1 MCQILICTSFGEC
14 KWKEKKKHELV
25 ANLNEVFSNTGVVVV
40 AHYAGLTVAD
50 MTELRSKM
58 RQSGGTLKVAKNR
71 LVKLALQGTKLE
83 HLHDLFVGQTVIA
96 YSDDPVSAP
105 KVASNYAKTNDNFVI
120 LGGALGANALDANGV
135 NELASLPSLD
145 GLRAMILGMLQ
156 TPATRIAQI
165 VNAPAGQ
172 LARVFGAYSKQ
183 EQTA

>member
-1 MCQILICTSFGEC
+1 MQVER
-14 KWKEKKKHELV
+14 EKKRELV
-25 ANLNEVFSNTGVVVV
+25 ANLNQVFSSSGVVVV

-50 MTELRSKM
+50 MTELRGKM

-71 LVKLALQGTKLE
+71 LVKLALQGTELE
-83 HLHDLFVGQTVIA
+83 HMRDLFVGQTVIA

-105 KVASNYAKTNDNFVI
+105 KVASQYAKANDNFVI
-120 LGGALGANALDANGV
+120 LGGALGANALDANGI

-145 GLRAMILGMLQ
+145 ELRAQIISMLQ

-183 EQTA
+183 GQAA

>member
-1 MCQILICTSFGEC
+1 MQVER
-14 KWKEKKKHELV
+14 EKKHELV
-25 ANLNEVFSNTGVVVV
+25 AHLNQVFTNSTVVVV

-50 MTELRSKM
+50 MTDLRTRM
-58 RQSGGTLKVAKNR
+58 RESGSTLKVAKNR

-105 KVASNYAKTNDNFVI
+105 KIANEYAKINDKFVI
-120 LGGALGANALDANGV
+120 LGGALGADALDVEAVKN
-135 NELASLPSLD
+135 LASLPSLD
-145 GLRAMILGMLQ
+145 ELRAKIVGMLQ

-172 LARVFGAYSKQ
+172 LARVIGAYSKQ
-183 EQTA
+183 GEAA

>member
-1 MCQILICTSFGEC
+1 MQVER
-14 KWKEKKKHELV
+14 EKKRELV
-25 ANLNEVFSNTGVVVV
+25 ANLNQVFSSSGVVVV

-50 MTELRSKM
+50 MTELRGKM

-71 LVKLALQGTKLE
+71 LVKLALQGTELE
-83 HLHDLFVGQTVIA
+83 HMRDMFVGQTVIA

-105 KVASNYAKTNDNFVI
+105 KVASQYAKANDNFVI
-120 LGGALGANALDANGV
+120 LGGALGANALDANGI

-145 GLRAMILGMLQ
+145 ELRAKILNMLQ

-183 EQTA
+183 GQAA